1 MTRKIWTCDFQGCN
15 EIAQWY
21 RKRKGRLIKVCT
33 KHEAR
38 LAREHWGRRV
48 DFSELNDDDIR
59 YLEWKEW
66 KKELVKKEPF
76 EVLLFQLEDGLKVRV
91 RDRQTNEWR
100 LFTVKGI
107 EEEKIYEAYSGLQR
121 KGFSPKPSIDEYV
134 KKLRKY
140 VLKKIS
146 KQNVYSKYLTLK
158 CSAHTSEKIKF

>member
-66 KKELVKKEPF
+66 KKELSLMSKKGVRIEQQA
-76 EVLLFQLEDGLKVRV
+76 LASKSLEFVA
-91 RDRQTNEWR
+91 
-100 LFTVKGI
+100 
-107 EEEKIYEAYSGLQR
+107 EEYLPEKI
-121 KGFSPKPSIDEYV
+121 
-134 KKLRKY
+134 
-140 VLKKIS
+140 
-146 KQNVYSKYLTLK
+146 
-158 CSAHTSEKIKF
+158 EKNIMLP